1 VALGAI
7 ALVFVP
13 SVIESSDSVDGT
25 VHGDLI
31 SLLTGSCLAALLTAN
46 RRTSD
51 RYPKALLS
59 ISGVLGS
66 FVSTMACLP
75 PAFALPIGPHVHHED
90 GHHDGAVH
98 STVAFGHTL
107 ADLEPIFWPL
117 IMVDAAMIVGCVL
130 TAMMLAPRFISGT
143 QVALIL
149 LLENIL
155 GPLFVYMSPQFREVP
170 SIWTLV
176 GGGILLVT
184 LAVHEVVLWHLRA
197 GSSTRPRRYCPSA
210 SSCETGSSG
219 KSGNKLDRA
228 MYRVGTGRLFARIR
242 STAPGSESTRSLEA
256 VISAPTGEVDV
267 EGAPQR
273 ERC

>member
-1 VALGAI
+1 MVVVLNSRCD
-7 ALVFVP
+7 VP
-13 SVIESSDSVDGT
+13 GS
-25 VHGDLI
+25 
-31 SLLTGSCLAALLTAN
+31 GSCLAALLTAN

-149 LLENIL
+149 LLGEFRDARSPATAAREDCCTL
-155 GPLFVYMSPQFREVP
+155 G
-170 SIWTLV
+170 
-176 GGGILLVT
+176 
-184 LAVHEVVLWHLRA
+184 HL
-197 GSSTRPRRYCPSA
+197 
-210 SSCETGSSG
+210 
-219 KSGNKLDRA
+219 NH
-228 MYRVGTGRLFARIR
+228 
-242 STAPGSESTRSLEA
+242 
-256 VISAPTGEVDV
+256 
-267 EGAPQR
+267 
-273 ERC
+273 

>member
-1 VALGAI
+1 M
-7 ALVFVP
+7 P
-13 SVIESSDSVDGT
+13 SLSVDECK
-25 VHGDLI
+25 HE
-31 SLLTGSCLAALLTAN
+31 A
-46 RRTSD
+46 
-51 RYPKALLS
+51 
-59 ISGVLGS
+59 VLWHARCQL
-66 FVSTMACLP
+66 V
-75 PAFALPIGPHVHHED
+75 
-90 GHHDGAVH
+90 
-98 STVAFGHTL
+98 
-107 ADLEPIFWPL
+107 
-117 IMVDAAMIVGCVL
+117 
-130 TAMMLAPRFISGT
+130 APRL
-143 QVALIL
+143 LIRTNRPPPFT
-149 LLENIL
+149 ENIL